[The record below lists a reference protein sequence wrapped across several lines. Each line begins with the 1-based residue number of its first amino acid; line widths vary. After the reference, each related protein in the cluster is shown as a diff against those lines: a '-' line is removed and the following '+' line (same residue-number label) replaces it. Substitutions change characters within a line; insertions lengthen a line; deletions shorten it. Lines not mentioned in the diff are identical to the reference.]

1 MDQSNTRALR
11 RLAFAISA
19 IAIAAAVVATAVT
32 LAQSQS
38 PPSIS
43 IRYSPHASVPLNTA
57 MTGTV
62 TLTGLDPN
70 EYSSVIF
77 RADATHHNPL
87 SYPEASNCLGTDIDS
102 DLTVEVD
109 SASEV
114 LTISVLT
121 ACALHLYAHFEL
133 DLTLSKVDANA
144 PGGKVELATAY
155 SRFSMT
161 RDLEAGVPTATPPNP
176 DVVAWID
183 PDPTTLDMTVNGEW
197 HQFRFRA
204 DISKYLN
211 DHLGVVGYGDSD
223 GLLYAPGA
231 NVPSRTV
238 ADACA
243 NEDVRQVSWCRAI
256 NQPLTIGVCKAGQA
270 SILLWHETDG
280 VPPLAE
286 YTFAV
291 STNGTQNAAPSFTE
305 GAPTIRSVVEGT
317 LPGTA
322 IGVEVEATDSE
333 GDTLTYSLG
342 GADAPAFAI
351 DTGTGQLRTRAELV
365 YATKSRYTVTVSVHD
380 GKDSGG
386 NTNTAVDDSIQV
398 DVRVTQRQAPPT
410 PPPPPPTSTP
420 RPTTGGGGGGGFG
433 PAPVAPSFRDG
444 FRVVREVVENTPE
457 GEAVGEPI
465 VATHPDDLTIEYS
478 LSGADATLFAIDAE
492 TAQIRVGEGTVL
504 DFEGGRNSY
513 TVNVTATD
521 TSGTGALTIVNIM
534 VVDINHGPYD
544 LDSNEQID
552 RDEVMASI
560 SAYFKS
566 LIGKDEVIR
575 LIRLYFAG

>member
-1 MDQSNTRALR
+1 MDLTDFRALR

-43 IRYSPHASVPLNTA
+43 IRYSPHVSVPLNTA

-70 EYSSVIF
+70 AYSSVIF

-87 SYPEASNCLGTDIDS
+87 SYPEASDCLGTDIDS

-114 LTISVLT
+114 FTISVLA

-133 DLTLSKVDANA
+133 DLTLSKADVNV
-144 PGGKVELATAY
+144 PGGKVELATTY

-161 RDLEAGVPTATPPNP
+161 RYLEAGVPTATPPNP
-176 DVVAWID
+176 DVVAWMD
-183 PDPTTLDMTVNGEW
+183 PDPTTLEMSVHGEW

-204 DISKYLN
+204 DLSKYLN

-231 NVPSRTV
+231 SVPSGTV

-243 NEDVRQVSWCRAI
+243 NEDVRQVNWRRAI

-291 STNGTQNAAPSFTE
+291 STNGTGNTAPSFTE
-305 GAPTIRSVVEGT
+305 GTSTRRSVVEGT

-342 GADAPAFAI
+342 GADAPAFSI

-365 YATKSRYTVTVSVHD
+365 YTTKSRYTVTVSAHD

-398 DVRVTQRQAPPT
+398 DVRVTQRQAPPP
-410 PPPPPPTSTP
+410 PPPPPPT
-420 RPTTGGGGGGGFG
+420 PTAGTSSGGGGFG

-444 FRVVREVVENTPE
+444 FRVIREVVENTPE

-465 VATHPDDLTIEYS
+465 VATHPDDLAIEYS
-478 LSGADATLFAIDAE
+478 LSGADAALFAIDAE

-521 TSGTGALTIVNIM
+521 TSGTGALTIVNII

-552 RDEVMASI
+552 RNEVMASI

>member
-1 MDQSNTRALR
+1 MDLTDFRALR

-43 IRYSPHASVPLNTA
+43 IRYSPHVSVPLNTA
-57 MTGTV
+57 ITGTV

-87 SYPEASNCLGTDIDS
+87 SYPEASDCLGTDIDS
-102 DLTVEVD
+102 VLTVEVD

-114 LTISVLT
+114 FTISVLA
-121 ACALHLYAHFEL
+121 ACSLHLYAHFEL
-133 DLTLSKVDANA
+133 DLTLSKADANV

-161 RDLEAGVPTATPPNP
+161 RYLEAGVPTATPPNP
-176 DVVAWID
+176 DVVAWMD

-243 NEDVRQVSWCRAI
+243 NEDVRQVSWRRAI

-280 VPPLAE
+280 VPPLVE
-286 YTFAV
+286 YTFTL
-291 STNGTQNAAPSFTE
+291 STNGTQNAAPSFIE
-305 GAPTIRSVVEGT
+305 GASTTRSMVEGT
-317 LPGTA
+317 LPGAA

-351 DTGTGQLRTRAELV
+351 DTGSGQLRTRAELV
-365 YATKSRYTVTVSVHD
+365 YTTKSRYTVTVSVHD

-398 DVRVTQRQAPPT
+398 DVRVTQRQAPP
-410 PPPPPPTSTP
+410 PPPPPPT
-420 RPTTGGGGGGGFG
+420 PTTGTSSGGGFG

-465 VATHPDDLTIEYS
+465 VATHPDDLAIEYS
-478 LSGADATLFAIDAE
+478 LSGADAAFFAIDAE
-492 TAQIRVGEGTVL
+492 TAQIRVGEGMVL

-521 TSGTGALTIVNIM
+521 TSGTGALTIVNII
-534 VVDINHGPYD
+534 VVDIDHGPYD

-552 RDEVMASI
+552 RNEVLASI
-560 SAYFKS
+560 SDYFKS